1 MHYDSALDRET
12 SVAVERG
19 LYLLRYVS
27 APSSLSWPVAVA
39 RAAPGCESQITL
51 ISPPGVVAGFLAGPG
66 ASVVLKVEQGGRL
79 LIKVKRQNDTSSLD
93 ASFQIEPISG
103 EARPNALVT
112 VTGSAQVGFAGFG
125 LELAGKGA
133 VGSREV
139 AAVPLVSLL
148 AHVARRGDVEVGAGV
163 WAAGPESPAAIEG
176 FEIRGPQ
183 RPGLRVEAQAMALTR
198 PTRWLDWVP
207 QGVFAGSR
215 GRALPLGG
223 LRLRLAGE
231 AAEHFTLA
239 ADALFLGSPIASK
252 RGRELEFVSAAGA
265 DPLVGLRLAILP
277 EKVTHVSGAVAAA
290 PRGEP
295 RVRVFRATTG

>member
-1 MHYDSALDRET
+1 VQYDSALDRET

-27 APSSLSWPVAVA
+27 SPALLSSPVAVA
-39 RAAPGCESQITL
+39 RPAPGFESQISI
-51 ISPPGVVAGFLAGPG
+51 ISPPGVVAGFLSGPG
-66 ASVVLKVEQGGRL
+66 ASAVLKVEQGARL
-79 LIKVKRQNDTSSLD
+79 LIKVKRQDNNSSLD

-103 EARPNALVT
+103 EARPNALVSLS
-112 VTGSAQVGFAGFG
+112 GASEAGFEFAGN
-125 LELAGKGA
+125 GA
-133 VGSREV
+133 DLSREV
-139 AAVPLVSLL
+139 GGVSLL

-163 WAAGPESPAAIEG
+163 WAAGPESPGAIEG

-183 RPGLRVEAQAMALTR
+183 RPDLRIEAQALVLTR

-215 GRALPLGG
+215 GRALPLCG
-223 LRLRLAGE
+223 LRLRIAGE
-231 AAEHFTLA
+231 AAQHFTLA

-265 DPLVGLRLAILP
+265 DPLVGLRLAVLP
-277 EKVTHVSGAVAAA
+277 VQASHVSGAVAVT
-290 PRGEP
+290 RREP